1 MPFRDLISRHAFR
14 EARRE
19 AISVDEIEET
29 HLSPDAT
36 RRSSHDDEREI
47 RTRYFRERAIEIVVD
62 TIGGRVVTTWRK
74 DLGS

>member
-36 RRSSHDDEREI
+36 RPSSHDDEREI

-62 TIGGRVVTTWRK
+62 TIDGRVVITWRK